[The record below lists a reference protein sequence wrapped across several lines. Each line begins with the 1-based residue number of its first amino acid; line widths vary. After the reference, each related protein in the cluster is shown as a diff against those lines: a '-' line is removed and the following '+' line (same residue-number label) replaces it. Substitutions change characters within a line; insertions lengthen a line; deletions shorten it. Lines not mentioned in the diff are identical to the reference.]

1 MILDPRWLVFTA
13 EGNKNPRFARIVKV
27 PSRET
32 LARGLYSSKGEVKK
46 SEFLSGGH
54 YQTPDVCVRRS
65 FPPVILYKT
74 NPFLISQWFQL

>member
-1 MILDPRWLVFTA
+1 MTLDPHWLVFTA

-32 LARGLYSSKGEVKK
+32 LTQGLYSSKGEVKK

-54 YQTPDVCVRRS
+54 Y
-65 FPPVILYKT
+65 
-74 NPFLISQWFQL
+74 